1 MHIAVFG
8 CGFVGGTVANFL
20 ESCGVAVSRVDPV
33 LYPGVD
39 PYDAI
44 FENDGIIICVPT
56 PSAPDGTCDDSI
68 VQQILEMADYRTK
81 ILLKSTV
88 TFDCLR
94 DYEPNVVYSPEFLR
108 EASAKEDFENQEQWI
123 FGHHE
128 NNHKDAVWWNDLFAE
143 AQGHDLNTVYCSTE
157 EASMIKYAHNAFLA
171 TKVAWFHELYANMP
185 MGIDYE
191 TVTAVLGNFRRI
203 GPDMMK
209 APNAEGKLGFGGH
222 CFPKD
227 VKALTKVIDHS
238 ILEQVKKTNE
248 ALSMQKTVT
257 IKQLDDSD
265 ELFFELT
272 DEMMEALGAKIGDSI
287 EWINNNDGSWTI
299 QKVTKKDET

>member
-20 ESCGVAVSRVDPV
+20 QNNGVAVSRVDPV

-39 PYDAI
+39 PHDAI

-56 PSAPDGTCDDSI
+56 PSAEDGTCDDSI
-68 VQQILEMADYRTK
+68 VREILEMTDHRTK
-81 ILLKSTV
+81 VLLKSSV

-94 DYEPNVVYSPEFLR
+94 DYEANVVYNPEFLR
-108 EASAKEDFENQEQWI
+108 EARAEEDFNNQEQWI

-128 NNHKDAVWWNDLFAE
+128 NNRDDAVWWNDVFAE
-143 AQGHDLNTVYCSTE
+143 AFGHDLNTVYCSTE

-171 TKVAWFHELYANMP
+171 TKVAWFHELYASMP
-185 MGIDYE
+185 ESIDYE
-191 TVTAVLGNFRRI
+191 TVTNALGNFYRI

-209 APNAEGKLGFGGH
+209 APNAQGNLGYQGA

-227 VKALTKVIDHS
+227 VKALTTVIDHS
-238 ILEQVKKTNE
+238 ILEQVKETNE
-248 ALSMQKTVT
+248 VLN
-257 IKQLDDSD
+257 
-265 ELFFELT
+265 
-272 DEMMEALGAKIGDSI
+272 AKD
-287 EWINNNDGSWTI
+287 INPTTS
-299 QKVTKKDET
+299 